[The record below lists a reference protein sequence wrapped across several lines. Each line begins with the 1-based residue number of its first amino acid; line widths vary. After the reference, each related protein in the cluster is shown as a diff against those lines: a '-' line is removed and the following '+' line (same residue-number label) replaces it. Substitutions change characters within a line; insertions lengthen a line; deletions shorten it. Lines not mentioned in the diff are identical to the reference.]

1 MASTILPSPFPD
13 DRPFTTADLQTFSL
27 VKLLSKD
34 PEEVSRLLLAGER
47 DGFFY
52 LDLTAPESRGLWD
65 DYHGVL
71 AVMKKFFDLPLEQK
85 TPFAYGSD
93 VQGLVS
99 PRLLLNHSQLIPFR
113 YKPIG
118 TQTGATEHS
127 RDGFETIRVGFSS
140 LHHCSTVS

>member
-13 DRPFTTADLQTFSL
+13 DRPFTTADLQTFST
-27 VKLLSKD
+27 VKLLNKD
-34 PEEVSRLLLAGER
+34 PEELARLLLAGEK

-71 AVMKKFFDLPLEQK
+71 SVMKGFFDLPLDQK

-93 VQGLVS
+93 VQGSGVFYLN
-99 PRLLLNHSQLIPFR
+99 LL
-113 YKPIG
+113 K
-118 TQTGATEHS
+118 EHADIFQIQAH
-127 RDGFETIRVGFSS
+127 RHPDW
-140 LHHCSTVS
+140 CY